1 MQAAYE
7 RVLRHWPRLATAGE
21 PAAYANRILVNLTVD
36 GGRSRSRRPEVLTQP
51 PEQAVGDCAEV
62 VGERT
67 RVLDALRQLPRQQ
80 RAVVVLRY
88 YSDLSEADIAAA
100 LGCSVGT
107 VPRRAPQRPR
117 RAGACR
123 APWPV
128 RCSTA
133 SASCRVT
140 GATSPSTGGASR
152 SRPPSR
158 VTARCQRVAVVASR
172 WGRVTVT
179 GQGGRPVDGFAD
191 QVAWATVFRV
201 RDDDQSCPGAPSTGT
216 STAPPGD
223 FAETQ
228 VLVVR
233 ADGEQVL
240 YSQPGSWSCGL
251 PVQPVAKIPE
261 AAG

>member
-1 MQAAYE
+1 VQAAYE
-7 RVLRHWPRLATAGE
+7 RVLRHWARLATAGE

-36 GGRSRSRRPEVLTQP
+36 GGRSRSRRPGREALAVLH
-51 PEQAVGDCAEV
+51 
-62 VGERT
+62 RT
-67 RVLDALRQLPRQQ
+67 GQ
-80 RAVVVLRY
+80 
-88 YSDLSEADIAAA
+88 
-100 LGCSVGT
+100 
-107 VPRRAPQRPR
+107 
-117 RAGACR
+117 GA
-123 APWPV
+123 
-128 RCSTA
+128 
-133 SASCRVT
+133 
-140 GATSPSTGGASR
+140 
-152 SRPPSR
+152 
-158 VTARCQRVAVVASR
+158 RVAVVASR